1 MTAAALNEYGPG
13 EGPIATR
20 LDGLPR
26 KVALPLREL
35 LGVGQLSN
43 ETLETVLD
51 AAELAGSQ
59 TKVLGFAVGYLHLQ
73 SQGVPVKDV
82 IQMARRQKRHI
93 RLDWSARRW
102 REEHDRLSRAETL
115 IRLGEANVCYELSD
129 VASCLPARFRGYLIR
144 SSRRLGME
152 GLRQRHCVASYH
164 TQIQTGYCAICTVF
178 IDRQRWTV
186 QLARS
191 GDPKAPLRIVQI
203 RSRFNKVPT
212 REIRDAIHLE
222 LGIEPERA
230 RGAMPVDEDG
240 RPRTYMENLRRIL
253 PVLREH
259 QVKHV
264 TVSFDGGGDDGSIS
278 DVSFG
283 QSKIDAEA
291 LKVEVEIASRL
302 LQNDKWIT
310 SRLVERH
317 DLQSAIEAV
326 TNDYLEETDVDW
338 YNGDGG
344 YGELNIDV
352 EAGTVSLEVSVR
364 YTESSTQFSATR
376 DIASGEDVDD

>member
-1 MTAAALNEYGPG
+1 MTAAVLNQYGPG
-13 EGPIATR
+13 EGPIAAR
-20 LDGLPR
+20 LDALPR

-102 REEHDRLSRAETL
+102 QEEHDRLSRAETL
-115 IRLGEANVCYELSD
+115 IRLGEANVRYELSD
-129 VASCLPARFRGYLIR
+129 IVACLPARFRGYLIR

-164 TQIQTGYCAICTVF
+164 AQIQSGYCAICTVF
-178 IDRQRWTV
+178 IDRQRWTA
-186 QLARS
+186 QLART
-191 GDPKAPLRIVQI
+191 GDPKAPLRIAQI

-212 REIRDAIHLE
+212 REISDAIHLE
-222 LGIEPERA
+222 LGIEPERT
-230 RGAMPVDEDG
+230 RGPMPLDAEG
-240 RPRTYMENLRRIL
+240 QPRTYMENLRRIL

-259 QVKHV
+259 QIKHV
-264 TVSFDGGGDDGSIS
+264 TVSFDGCGDSGSIE
-278 DVSFG
+278 DVTFG
-283 QSKIDAEA
+283 QANIDATA
-291 LKVEVEIASRL
+291 LMVEVEIASRV

-310 SRLVERH
+310 NRLLEPR
-317 DLQSAIEAV
+317 DLQRAIEAV

-344 YGELNIDV
+344 FGELNIDV

-364 YTESSTQFSATR
+364 CTESSTQFSATR
-376 DIASGEDVDD
+376 DIASGER

>member
-1 MTAAALNEYGPG
+1 MTAPLQKQYGPG
-13 EGPIATR
+13 EGPIAAR
-20 LDGLPR
+20 LDTLPR

-93 RLDWSARRW
+93 CLDWSARRW
-102 REEHDRLSRAETL
+102 QEEHDRLSRAETL
-115 IRLGEANVCYELSD
+115 IRLGEANVRYEVSD
-129 VASCLPARFRGYLIR
+129 IVVCLPARFRGYLIR

-164 TQIQTGYCAICTVF
+164 AQIQSGYCAICTVF

-186 QLARS
+186 QLART
-191 GDPKAPLRIVQI
+191 GDSKAPLRIAQI

-212 REIRDAIHLE
+212 REISDAIHLE

-230 RGAMPVDEDG
+230 RVPMPLDAEG
-240 RPRTYMENLRRIL
+240 QPRTYMENLRRIL

-264 TVSFDGGGDDGSIS
+264 TVSFDGGGDDGSIR

-283 QSKIDAEA
+283 QSKIEEEA
-291 LKVEVEIASRL
+291 LQVEVEIASRL
-302 LQNDKWIT
+302 LQNGRWIT
-310 SRLVERH
+310 NRLLERH
-317 DLQSAIEAV
+317 DLQSAIEAL

-344 YGELNIDV
+344 FGELNIDV

-364 YTESSTQFSATR
+364 CTESSTQFSATR